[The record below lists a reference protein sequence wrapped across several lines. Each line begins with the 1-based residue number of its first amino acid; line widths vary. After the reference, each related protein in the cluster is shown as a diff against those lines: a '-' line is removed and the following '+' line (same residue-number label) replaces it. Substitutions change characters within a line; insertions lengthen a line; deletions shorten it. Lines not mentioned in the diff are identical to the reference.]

1 MLARAVSHS
10 NLGETKQSLLH
21 YVWTAFSIVELGL
34 PGSRDSLDSS
44 VVET

>member
-1 MLARAVSHS
+1 MSHS

-21 YVWTAFSIVELGL
+21 YVWTTFSIVELHL
-34 PGSRDSLDSS
+34 RGSRNSLDSS